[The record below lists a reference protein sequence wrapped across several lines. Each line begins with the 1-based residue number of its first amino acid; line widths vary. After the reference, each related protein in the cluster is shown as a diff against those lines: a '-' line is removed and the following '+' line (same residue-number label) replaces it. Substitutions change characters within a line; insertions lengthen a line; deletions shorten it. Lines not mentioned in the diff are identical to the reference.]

1 MLHNHQNVSHTGQ
14 RSGEPDLSHKKSR
27 NVLVMSHVTQDQKVH
42 GGVHKHLCTSAARI
56 PTPGSASYTAVITMN
71 LPKPNTAGERGHP
84 DGQVLDMQTSLSTD
98 RQTQVSWE
106 RKQEREETRFKAV
119 PKGEY
124 WGKPNKINMV
134 HFQQMPAVSV
144 NINIK

>member
-1 MLHNHQNVSHTGQ
+1 MEEYINTCAQVQ
-14 RSGEPDLSHKKSR
+14 
-27 NVLVMSHVTQDQKVH
+27 VAQ
-42 GGVHKHLCTSAARI
+42 I

-124 WGKPNKINMV
+124 WGKPNKINRV

>member
-1 MLHNHQNVSHTGQ
+1 MEEYINTCAQVQ
-14 RSGEPDLSHKKSR
+14 
-27 NVLVMSHVTQDQKVH
+27 VAQ
-42 GGVHKHLCTSAARI
+42 I

-106 RKQEREETRFKAV
+106 RKQEREEQDSKQSQRVNTGENPTRSTWYISNRCQLLV
-119 PKGEY
+119 LTLIL
-124 WGKPNKINMV
+124 NN
-134 HFQQMPAVSV
+134 
-144 NINIK
+144 NINFKVLNLCLKQQLHKKRLMENWLV